1 MKVFLI
7 FLVCFVGSISAGAVE
22 CKTAA
27 YQFSRDITVQ
37 QIKGHFDQI
46 DRDLLVQMAW
56 GEMLNPQRKSMV
68 TPLLHY
74 LAGTED
80 NADRHGYFRTML
92 HLVTGDNQPMSRIKI
107 WPKRGEIRKSPF
119 NLQRL
124 CELYQSQ

>member
-1 MKVFLI
+1 MRAFFLLAI
-7 FLVCFVGSISAGAVE
+7 ILLATKSVEALE
-22 CKTAA
+22 CKVAE
-27 YQFSRDITVQ
+27 YKLSRDLTVG
-37 QIKGHFDQI
+37 QIKSSFSQI

-56 GEMLNPQRKSMV
+56 GEMLKPQKKSMV

-107 WPKRGEIRKSPF
+107 WPQRGEIRKSPF

-124 CELYQSQ
+124 CELYR